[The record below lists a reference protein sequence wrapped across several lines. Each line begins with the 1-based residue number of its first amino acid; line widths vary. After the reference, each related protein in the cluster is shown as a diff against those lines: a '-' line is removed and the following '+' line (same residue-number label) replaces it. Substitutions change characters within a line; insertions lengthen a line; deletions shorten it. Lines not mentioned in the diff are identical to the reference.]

1 MIAASLYDGR
11 MTHPENLPVSG
22 PTTVQQDTLAA
33 ALGLLMPLGGGLL
46 VMWGYAWLGVFGGIL
61 GAAGV
66 AWWGFW
72 WYGKHKTLF
81 PKDLRGG
88 QVGGVAALA
97 ALFGLFFF
105 LAL

>member
-1 MIAASLYDGR
+1 MGDQ
-11 MTHPENLPVSG
+11 ENLPVPG

-33 ALGLLMPLGGGLL
+33 ALGLLLPLGGGLL
-46 VMWGYAWLGVFGGIL
+46 VLWGYAWLGWFGAIVG
-61 GAAGV
+61 GAGV

-88 QVGGVAALA
+88 QVGGLA
-97 ALFGLFFF
+97 VLTAVFGLFFF
-105 LAL
+105 LALAP